1 LNISKTYAIIQK
13 IEFVTAEI
21 ENTKMSAYPQGILPM
36 RHDKSYTGKSP
47 PPGNICP

>member
-21 ENTKMSAYPQGILPM
+21 ENTKMSVSIIYIFTIITDFVEL
-36 RHDKSYTGKSP
+36 KY
-47 PPGNICP
+47 